1 MRPLRRRYRSHWKSA
16 ALHAAMDVLH
26 LSYAD
31 TQSLVLDSFEENR
44 IISLRDIYI
53 LTYRVNRCSVSEAKV
68 VVISERQKKILAIL
82 SDGAFHSGTEL
93 ARAMK
98 LSRAAVWKQLNSLA
112 ELGLQHSAV
121 RGKGYRLDKPLELL
135 VHAEI
140 DKVLSDRTRKLISSL
155 EIHDR
160 IHSTNSYLA
169 DIGRHNASSGI
180 VCFAEHQTA
189 GKGRRG
195 RQWVS
200 PYGSNIYLSIL
211 WRFQQGPAA
220 ISGLSLAIGV
230 AVIRALRQHDIEDV
244 GLKWPNDIY
253 SQGKKLGGILVEVS
267 GETDGPCSA
276 VIGLGLNL
284 DLPEAE
290 ARNITQ
296 AWTDL
301 SRVTGQDRLARNR
314 LAGLLLEHL
323 MPVIADFEDVG
334 IKAYV
339 DEWRAYDCL
348 KGKAATLF
356 MAMQQFDG
364 IVDGIDD
371 DGLLLIKRPDGNVQ
385 AFASGEVSFSGS

>member
-1 MRPLRRRYRSHWKSA
+1 
-16 ALHAAMDVLH
+16 
-26 LSYAD
+26 
-31 TQSLVLDSFEENR
+31 
-44 IISLRDIYI
+44 
-53 LTYRVNRCSVSEAKV
+53 
-68 VVISERQKKILAIL
+68 
-82 SDGAFHSGTEL
+82 
-93 ARAMK
+93 
-98 LSRAAVWKQLNSLA
+98 
-112 ELGLQHSAV
+112 
-121 RGKGYRLDKPLELL
+121 
-135 VHAEI
+135 
-140 DKVLSDRTRKLISSL
+140 
-155 EIHDR
+155 
-160 IHSTNSYLA
+160 
-169 DIGRHNASSGI
+169 
-180 VCFAEHQTA
+180 
-189 GKGRRG
+189 
-195 RQWVS
+195 
-200 PYGSNIYLSIL
+200 
-211 WRFQQGPAA
+211 
-220 ISGLSLAIGV
+220 
-230 AVIRALRQHDIEDV
+230 
-244 GLKWPNDIY
+244 
-253 SQGKKLGGILVEVS
+253 
-267 GETDGPCSA
+267 

-284 DLPEAE
+284 HLPEAE